1 MDFRAKYLEI
11 IAEHD
16 PLLPFEAGFKSSLDW
31 LNRFEKIASD
41 SLIIF
46 RSRSPLIILL
56 TPVLKRFQARIKV
69 IIPIEAIT
77 DSLHQKLDPD
87 AKLPRP
93 SERISAAKALHE
105 LGFDVELEI
114 RPFVSDVPTTYETQI
129 NLVKTFA
136 RSCDESAGKVFLRQ
150 PLINNRINRAD
161 LFFSQHF
168 GGHLQSAKLS
178 VETELER
185 YAA

>member
-1 MDFRAKYLEI
+1 MDFKAKYLEI

-41 SLIIF
+41 SSIIF
-46 RSRSPLIILL
+46 RTRSPLIILL
-56 TPVLKRFQARIKV
+56 APVMRKFQAKMKI
-69 IIPIEAIT
+69 IIPIEAIS
-77 DSLHQKLDPD
+77 DSLHQRLDPD

-93 SERISAAKALHE
+93 SERISGAKALHE

-114 RPFVSDVPTTYETQI
+114 RPFVSDAPTTYETQI
-129 NLVKTFA
+129 SLVKAFA
-136 RSCDESAGKVFLRQ
+136 RACDESAGKIFLRQ

-168 GGHLQSAKLS
+168 GGHLKSAKLS
-178 VETELER
+178 VETELTR